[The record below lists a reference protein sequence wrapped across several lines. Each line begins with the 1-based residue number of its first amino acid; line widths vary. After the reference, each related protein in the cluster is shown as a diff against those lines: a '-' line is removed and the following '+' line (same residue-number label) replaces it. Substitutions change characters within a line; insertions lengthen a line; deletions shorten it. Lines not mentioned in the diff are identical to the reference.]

1 MNYVIKAVRIFMK
14 GSDTSIEDYEKE
26 VSTFTEAMKEENR
39 LKSLGDYSN
48 ITIKK
53 LKKYVQ

>member
-1 MNYVIKAVRIFMK
+1 
-14 GSDTSIEDYEKE
+14 
-26 VSTFTEAMKEENR
+26 MKEENR

-53 LKKYVQ
+53 LKKYVQWRECRFD